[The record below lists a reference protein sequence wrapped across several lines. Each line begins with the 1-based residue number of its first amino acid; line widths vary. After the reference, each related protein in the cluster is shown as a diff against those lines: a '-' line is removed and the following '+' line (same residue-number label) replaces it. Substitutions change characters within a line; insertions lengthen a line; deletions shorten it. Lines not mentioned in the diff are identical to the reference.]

1 MIGRAVGAEYHVESN
16 SWGDAPGWDEVWA
29 LPLKNDEG
37 TLPLKNFAG
46 ALPLKNDAGALPKWI
61 Y

>member
-1 MIGRAVGAEYHVESN
+1 LALNIILNPIPGAM
-16 SWGDAPGWDEVWA
+16 
-29 LPLKNDEG
+29 PLKNDEG